1 MENPTT
7 MTSTNTE
14 SQYTAFEVDQI
25 QAAKTLRNPA
35 LILGVLDG
43 NWSVIANI
51 NDLEGLQRLEEHRIG
66 LPPFR
71 FEIVVDSI
79 EMLREYIANL
89 HPRIETLIHYHTR
102 PLSII
107 MKSNDAIPDLA
118 KNGSGQ
124 SVYRLAQD
132 PFSKQLIE
140 KIGTPLITCFA
151 VSEEFQ
157 NVPRHIG
164 SISSDILEMISFILQ
179 PAANQKVTTELP
191 VMVELTK
198 REELEFIRE

>member
-35 LILGVLDG
+35 LILGVVDE

-51 NDLEGLQRLEEHRIG
+51 HDQVGLQKLEQQRIG

-71 FEIVVDSI
+71 FEIVVNSI
-79 EMLREYIANL
+79 DMLREYIATL
-89 HPRIETLIHYHTR
+89 HPRIETLINYHTR

-107 MKSNDAIPDLA
+107 MKSNDAVPELA
-118 KNGSGQ
+118 KNGNGQ
-124 SVYRLAQD
+124 SVFRLVQD
-132 PFSKQLIE
+132 PFAKQLIDQ
-140 KIGTPLITCFA
+140 IDAPIITCFA
-151 VSEEFQ
+151 ISEEFQ

-179 PAANQKVTTELP
+179 PAANQKVSTELP